1 MKKAWKHALAGALLL
16 VVAAAPVAAEEP
28 STKGLEERVAA
39 LEKVWKGMEMKGD
52 FRLRYQG
59 DDFADEA
66 TAKTRHRGRFR
77 LRVGVERKEV
87 LPGLKVGLRLASG
100 ETNDATSTN
109 QSFDDHFNR
118 KNVWI
123 DQAYV
128 LYTPP
133 SNPDLTL
140 GGGKVANPFLSTDI
154 VWDSDVNPEG
164 LYASWATGPKGSRFS
179 LVPAFLVVEEESGS
193 RHDTYAGAVQARY
206 DLGSG
211 PADFTAAVA
220 YYDYQQVEESQLA
233 TSSNARGN
241 TISGA
246 FLTARDFDILDAYLR
261 IRLKGLPLPLEIVG
275 NYVKNVGEDAPPPDS
290 GLDTAFGAGV
300 KAGKA
305 GTAGDWSLSYM
316 YKSIE
321 ANAVVGFFADSDF
334 GFANKKGHVVR
345 AGYTIHKNVQFD
357 LAGFSVKQKDPVGG
371 SPVNPNN
378 EFKLVQV
385 DLVFKF

>member
-1 MKKAWKHALAGALLL
+1 MKTAWKQALAGALLL
-16 VVAAAPVAAEEP
+16 GVAAAPVAAEEP
-28 STKGLEERVAA
+28 SAKGLEERVSA
-39 LEKVWKGMEMKGD
+39 LEKTWKGLEMKGD

-59 DDFADEA
+59 DDFDDKA
-66 TAKTRHRGRFR
+66 TSKDRHRGRFR

-100 ETNDATSTN
+100 ESSDATSTN

-118 KNVWI
+118 KDVWI

-128 LYTPP
+128 LYTSP
-133 SNPDLTL
+133 SYPDLTL
-140 GGGKVANPFLSTDI
+140 GGGKVSNPFLSTDV
-154 VWDSDVNPEG
+154 VWDSDINPEG
-164 LYASWATGPKGSRFS
+164 VYASWGLGPKGSRLT

-193 RHDTYAGAVQARY
+193 RHDTYAGAAQARL
-206 DLGSG
+206 DLDTG
-211 PADFTAAVA
+211 PAGLTVAVA
-220 YYDYQQVEESQLA
+220 YYDFQQVEESQLA

-241 TISGA
+241 TITGA
-246 FLTARDFDILDAYLR
+246 FLTAKDFDILDAYLR
-261 IRLKGLPLPLEIVG
+261 IRLKGLPLPVEIVG
-275 NYVKNVGEDAPPPDS
+275 NFVRNLGEDAPPPDS
-290 GLDTAFGAGV
+290 GLDTAFGAGI
-300 KAGKA
+300 KLGKA
-305 GTAGDWSLSYM
+305 GTAGDWFLSYM

-371 SPVNPNN
+371 NPVSLNN
-378 EFKLVQV
+378 DYKVVQADIV
-385 DLVFKF
+385 LKF